1 MNLSK
6 FSVHLPKILSSIAR
20 YYSKGYYAGVPDHVI
35 TTLIGAATPIG
46 RMTSL
51 LLKQNPYVDELRLYD
66 KTENSCGVALDLSHI
81 DTNTKVK
88 GYSGLEV
95 LPEAIKVCYTCV
107 RINCK
112 SIFRALI

>member
-6 FSVHLPKILSSIAR
+6 FSVHLPKIRSFTAR
-20 YYSKGYYAGVPDHVI
+20 YYSNDYYASAPNGVI

-51 LLKQNPYVDELRLYD
+51 LLKQNPHIDELRLYD
-66 KTENSCGVALDLSHI
+66 KTVDSCGVALDLSHI

-95 LPEAIKVCYTCV
+95 LPEAMKVCFLCV
-107 RINCK
+107 
-112 SIFRALI
+112 